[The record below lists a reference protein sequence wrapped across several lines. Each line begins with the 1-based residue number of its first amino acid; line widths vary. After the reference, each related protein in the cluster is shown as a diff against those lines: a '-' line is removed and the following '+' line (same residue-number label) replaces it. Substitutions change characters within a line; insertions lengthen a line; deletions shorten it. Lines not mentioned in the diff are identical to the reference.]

1 MIVSWSAR
9 VFLHE
14 PSPSEKTVCNFLF
27 FFSFLLCK
35 GAGKSV
41 DPITVAIFVQ
51 VPQKTVLPSTGGPC
65 VHQSQADMRR
75 EGWGLHER
83 WKDGTDSCRS
93 SGIRMSLS
101 AQHTAIVHQPTLILW
116 RNSWIKCSIYQCQV
130 LTGYRLFRRYFKQ
143 FLIKTPQRWFKTL
156 LNLHFIA

>member
-1 MIVSWSAR
+1 M
-9 VFLHE
+9 
-14 PSPSEKTVCNFLF
+14 CNFLF

-75 EGWGLHER
+75 EGEAST
-83 WKDGTDSCRS
+83 KDGRMGLTHAEAQE
-93 SGIRMSLS
+93 SGCHS
-101 AQHTAIVHQPTLILW
+101 QHSTL
-116 RNSWIKCSIYQCQV
+116 
-130 LTGYRLFRRYFKQ
+130 
-143 FLIKTPQRWFKTL
+143 P
-156 LNLHFIA
+156 